1 MRFKFIEENRAM
13 LPTARLCQIM
23 NVSPRGYRAYRS
35 RPISQSQRKDMV
47 LLAHIRE
54 QHRLSLGSYGRPRM
68 TEELKELGFDVGHR
82 RVGRL
87 MRQNNISVIRTRKH
101 KVTTDSNH
109 KFNIAPNLLN
119 QNFVADYPNQKWVV
133 DISYVWTREGWLYL
147 AAVLDLHSRRVIGWA
162 VSNRMKRD
170 LAIRALDMAVA
181 LRKPPRGGIHHSD
194 RGSQYCSH
202 DYQKLL
208 RLHGFKV
215 SMSGKGNCYDNAAM
229 ETFFKTIKAE
239 LIWRHAWQTRRDV
252 EIAIFEYINGF
263 YNPRRRHLA
272 LGWKSPLA
280 FERKAA

>member
-1 MRFKFIEENRAM
+1 MRFKFVEENRGKV
-13 LPTARLCQIM
+13 PTERLCRIM
-23 NVSPRGYRAYRS
+23 DISPRGFRAFRS
-35 RPISQSQRKDMV
+35 RPMSQSQRTDMV

-54 QHRLSLGSYGRPRM
+54 QYKLSLGSYGRPRM

-82 RVGRL
+82 RIGRI
-87 MRQNNISVIRTRKH
+87 MRQNAISVVRTHKH

-119 QNFVADYPNQKWVV
+119 RNFSADQPNQKWVV
-133 DISYVWTREGWLYL
+133 DISYIWTREGWLYL
-147 AAVLDLHSRRVIGWA
+147 AVVLDLYSRRVIGWA

-170 LAIRALDMAVA
+170 LAIRALEMAVA
-181 LRKPPRGGIHHSD
+181 LRKPPKGCIHHSD

-208 RLHGFKV
+208 RKHGFKD

-239 LIWRHAWQTRRDV
+239 LIWRHSWQTRRDA

-263 YNPRRRHLA
+263 YNPRRRHSA

-280 FERKAA
+280 FERRAA